1 MSWAGAN
8 ANERLLP
15 SSRVATLGVVVDFD
29 TVIARFFAAS
39 LVLHACAFLWFALP
53 RRTFNSLTS
62 PPIKVSLLPEQTLP
76 EQPAKDLQ
84 SSQRRQGPEPSEKPQ
99 PRLKRPRAAREPAPT
114 RAAKTPAMIAKRSS
128 PPLPDQYPSEKA
140 NPNPSKPRD
149 FSPDDIGRPQ
159 PPPHEPLHE
168 RSVIVERPLPTLK
181 ELLPSATYS
190 MHENNDGPERGSVS
204 LYTKDPKYVTYVGKI
219 RQSIESEWQYPEV
232 ALRYGLQ
239 GKLALEFTIL
249 GDGHLEGL
257 RLLRSSGSSLLD
269 NEALRAIKA
278 AAPFPP
284 IPPWIR
290 PNPLRI
296 TATMEYRDSRL
307 DYRFTR

>member
-1 MSWAGAN
+1 
-8 ANERLLP
+8 
-15 SSRVATLGVVVDFD
+15 
-29 TVIARFFAAS
+29 
-39 LVLHACAFLWFALP
+39 
-53 RRTFNSLTS
+53 
-62 PPIKVSLLPEQTLP
+62 
-76 EQPAKDLQ
+76 
-84 SSQRRQGPEPSEKPQ
+84 
-99 PRLKRPRAAREPAPT
+99 
-114 RAAKTPAMIAKRSS
+114 MIT
-128 PPLPDQYPSEKA
+128 
-140 NPNPSKPRD
+140 
-149 FSPDDIGRPQ
+149 
-159 PPPHEPLHE
+159 
-168 RSVIVERPLPTLK
+168 ERPLPTLK
-181 ELLPSATYS
+181 ELLPSATYAL
-190 MHENNDGPERGSVS
+190 HEDDGPERGSVS
-204 LYTKDPKYVTYVGKI
+204 LYTRDPKYVTYVGKI
-219 RQSIESEWQYPEV
+219 RQSIESEWQYPEI

-307 DYRFTR
+307 DYRFAR

>member
-1 MSWAGAN
+1 MSRAGTN
-8 ANERLLP
+8 ANDRLLP
-15 SSRVATLGVVVDFD
+15 SRRVATISVVIDFD

-39 LVLHACAFLWFALP
+39 IVLHICGFLWLALP
-53 RRTFNSLTS
+53 RRSFNSQPE
-62 PPIKVSLLPEQTLP
+62 PPVRVSLLPEQPLP
-76 EQPAKDLQ
+76 EQPPKGLE
-84 SSQRRQGPEPSEKPQ
+84 SSQPQRSPKSSESPQ
-99 PRLKRPRAAREPAPT
+99 PQRKRPRAAREPAPT
-114 RAAKTPAMIAKRSS
+114 RAAKAPAIIAKRSS
-128 PPLPDQYPSEKA
+128 PPLPDQNRGEKLNPS
-140 NPNPSKPRD
+140 PSKPRD
-149 FSPDDIGRPQ
+149 IAPNDIGGQ
-159 PPPHEPLHE
+159 PPAPHEPLHE
-168 RSVIVERPLPTLK
+168 RTVIVERPLPTMK
-181 ELLPSATYS
+181 DLLPSATYS
-190 MHENNDGPERGSVS
+190 MHEDGGPEQGSVS
-204 LYTKDPKYVTYVGKI
+204 LYTTDPKYMTYVGKI
-219 RQSIESEWQYPEV
+219 RQSIESEWQYPEI

-269 NEALRAIKA
+269 DEALRAIKA

>member
-1 MSWAGAN
+1 M
-8 ANERLLP
+8 
-15 SSRVATLGVVVDFD
+15 
-29 TVIARFFAAS
+29 
-39 LVLHACAFLWFALP
+39 
-53 RRTFNSLTS
+53 
-62 PPIKVSLLPEQTLP
+62 
-76 EQPAKDLQ
+76 
-84 SSQRRQGPEPSEKPQ
+84 
-99 PRLKRPRAAREPAPT
+99 
-114 RAAKTPAMIAKRSS
+114 
-128 PPLPDQYPSEKA
+128 
-140 NPNPSKPRD
+140 
-149 FSPDDIGRPQ
+149 
-159 PPPHEPLHE
+159 
-168 RSVIVERPLPTLK
+168 K

-190 MHENNDGPERGSVS
+190 IHENGGPEQGSGSVS
-204 LYTKDPKYVTYVGKI
+204 LYTTDPKYVTYVGKI

-269 NEALRAIKA
+269 DEALRAIKA